1 MNARILIVTMALLGW
16 LSVAGSAQTLVAD
29 EQISSVEER
38 RILVSIE
45 EEYDK
50 LVEREAV
57 IDSREI
63 ELKTLEAEVDK
74 KLAAMQELR
83 QELLKLLDRK
93 GQEEGRRMDQ
103 LSAIYEKMDPEK
115 AAVLIGKLDKQQA
128 IELLL
133 GIKQKVA
140 GKILDN
146 LDPKTATELS
156 RSFNKIP
163 VQDRSGY

>member
-1 MNARILIVTMALLGW
+1 MVISFALVCCLP
-16 LSVAGSAQTLVAD
+16 LALFAQLVPD

-45 EEYDK
+45 EEYNK
-50 LVEREAV
+50 LVDREAE

-93 GQEEGRRMDQ
+93 NNEEGVRLSQ
-103 LSAIYEKMDPEK
+103 LSAIYEKMEPEK
-115 AAVLIGKLDKQQA
+115 AAVLIENLDKQQA

-133 GIKQKVA
+133 GIKQKIA

-146 LDPKTATELS
+146 LDPNIATELS

>member
-1 MNARILIVTMALLGW
+1 MSGRIILIIILACW
-16 LSVAGSAQTLVAD
+16 LPVSSSAQLLPD

-50 LVEREAV
+50 LADRQAE
-57 IDSREI
+57 IDSREM

-83 QELLKLLDRK
+83 QELLALLDRK
-93 GQEEGRRMDQ
+93 DQEEGRRLKQ
-103 LSAIYEKMDPEK
+103 LSAIYGKMEPEK
-115 AAVLIGKLDKQQA
+115 AAALIAKLDKQQA
-128 IELLL
+128 IALLL

-140 GKILDN
+140 GRILDN
-146 LDPKTATELS
+146 LDPKVAIELS
-156 RSFNKIP
+156 RAFSKIP
-163 VQDRSGY
+163 VKDKSGY